1 MNIFGMKISPKYECE
16 YYFFL
21 KSTKQFSYF
30 CELFCPTCTFWLCLL
45 FCEAGRWVASSA
57 PCHCQNCT
65 APCLIQH
72 GREWH
77 TSGHH
82 HPQAPFIGAFP
93 IQIICMVLFTTVHF
107 NDNCG
112 SSKMSLSH
120 YEWTILILCHIWSL
134 KYWIFLGHE
143 GLVSRAV
150 AIMMWSI
157 SPDKAPGIF
166 VN

>member
-16 YYFFL
+16 YYFFW
-21 KSTKQFSYF
+21 K
-30 CELFCPTCTFWLCLL
+30 
-45 FCEAGRWVASSA
+45 A
-57 PCHCQNCT
+57 PNNSVIFVSCFARLVLSDSVCYSVKPADGLQA
-65 APCLIQH
+65 APPAIARIALPLVWYNTDESGIQVGIITH
-72 GREWH
+72 KPLSLG
-77 TSGHH
+77 S
-82 HPQAPFIGAFP
+82 FP